1 MVYTFT
7 IILSECSG
15 DSCTF
20 EKEYIMK
27 KKAFPYPKKD
37 GSSTS
42 GMDLR
47 DYFAAKSIQGI
58 LAREDCTDI
67 PALANKGYEIAD
79 AMLKKR
85 QQRSMSDI
93 EL

>member
-1 MVYTFT
+1 
-7 IILSECSG
+7 
-15 DSCTF
+15 
-20 EKEYIMK
+20 MK

-47 DYFAAKSIQGI
+47 DYFAAKAIQGI
-58 LAREDCTDI
+58 LAREDCSDVS
-67 PALANKGYEIAD
+67 ALADKGYEIAD
-79 AMLKKR
+79 VMLKKR
-85 QQRSMSDI
+85 QQRSMTDI

>member
-1 MVYTFT
+1 MVYTFRN
-7 IILSECSG
+7 IKPEYSG
-15 DSCTF
+15 NQ
-20 EKEYIMK
+20 KENIMK

-47 DYFAAKSIQGI
+47 DYFAAKAIQGI
-58 LAREDCTDI
+58 LAREDCADAS
-67 PALANKGYEIAD
+67 ALVDKGYEVAD
-79 AMLKKR
+79 VMLKKR
-85 QQRSMSDI
+85 QERSMADI